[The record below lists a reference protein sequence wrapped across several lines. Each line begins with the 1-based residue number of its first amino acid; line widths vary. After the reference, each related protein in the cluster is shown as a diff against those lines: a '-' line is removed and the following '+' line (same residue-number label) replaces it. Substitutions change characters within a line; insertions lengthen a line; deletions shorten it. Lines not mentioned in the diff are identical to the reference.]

1 MQFVSRENFKLV
13 LKGFLS
19 KPYWRVFTVAMV
31 FVFLTTA
38 IVFFFP
44 ARTDSNVYINLS
56 SNNLF
61 NITIENEDFF
71 VSIKNAT
78 STKELAILKDNEISK
93 LIPAYSYSPESNRI
107 NKINKKE
114 ANYQKANTNIAY
126 TREIDII
133 VDALPTLP
141 TIIGDTEIVTNVGTT
156 EYTATA
162 DNADNYIWGIAV
174 GTGEIAGTEIGTV
187 YWPEEGYIG
196 MTEITVQ
203 GSNSCGVG
211 PIATMDVYIEFLNP
225 KGSNSEN
232 DASETTKQAGEFS
245 VNAYPNPNNG
255 NFKVEL
261 PEGKTNCMLTIQD
274 NMGLKVLQKNVTNNI
289 VDIDISNLS
298 TGIYHLTLLIDG
310 EIHSMTIIKK

>member
-107 NKINKKE
+107 KDQFGG
-114 ANYQKANTNIAY
+114 Y
-126 TREIDII
+126 
-133 VDALPTLP
+133 DA
-141 TIIGDTEIVTNVGTT
+141 
-156 EYTATA
+156 
-162 DNADNYIWGIAV
+162 
-174 GTGEIAGTEIGTV
+174 
-187 YWPEEGYIG
+187 
-196 MTEITVQ
+196 
-203 GSNSCGVG
+203 
-211 PIATMDVYIEFLNP
+211 
-225 KGSNSEN
+225 
-232 DASETTKQAGEFS
+232 
-245 VNAYPNPNNG
+245 
-255 NFKVEL
+255 
-261 PEGKTNCMLTIQD
+261 
-274 NMGLKVLQKNVTNNI
+274 
-289 VDIDISNLS
+289 
-298 TGIYHLTLLIDG
+298 
-310 EIHSMTIIKK
+310 